1 MAREL
6 TKRQGEVLEYIQAYV
21 ERENYPPTVREIG
34 EHFKMAKSSVFD
46 HLKLIEKKGYLARKN
61 HSPRSLELKE
71 GFVRGLEGDVVEI
84 PILGRVAAGKPLLA
98 VENLEGSIKLDRFFV
113 RTRNSFALRVKGSSM
128 IEAGILDGD
137 FVIVKQQ
144 PDADRGE
151 IVVALIEDE
160 VTVKY
165 YYPERDVV
173 VLKPANI
180 GMTSIIVKRNEENV
194 RVLGKVVGV
203 YRKV

>member
-1 MAREL
+1 MREL
-6 TKRQGEVLEYIQAYV
+6 TKRQNDVLKFIKEYA

-34 EHFKMAKSSVFD
+34 EHFKLAKSSVFD
-46 HLKLIEKKGYLARKN
+46 HLKLIEKKGYILRKDK
-61 HSPRSLELKE
+61 SARSLELRE
-71 GFVRGLEGDVVEI
+71 GFSKMLSEDVVEI
-84 PILGRVAAGKPLLA
+84 PIVGRVAAGKPLLA

-113 RTRNSFALRVKGSSM
+113 RTRNSFALRVKGDSM

-137 FVIVKQQ
+137 FVIVRQQ
-144 PDADRGE
+144 PEADKGE

-180 GMTSIIVKRNEENV
+180 GMTSIIVKRSEENV

-203 YRKV
+203 YRKM